1 MPINDEEYRTAVGQ
15 ALDKAREEL
24 RSIDG
29 GAMLY
34 VEWLREFSPEDHATL
49 LAGPGHIQRFIG
61 VMPIKALAAFLDCQ
75 VATHRFWFAVWCE
88 REEITKAMIERLTA
102 GPGKVM

>member
-1 MPINDEEYRTAVGQ
+1 
-15 ALDKAREEL
+15 
-24 RSIDG
+24 
-29 GAMLY
+29 MLA
-34 VEWLREFSPEDHATL
+34 SPEMLIPDDTDDILDSLFHCC
-49 LAGPGHIQRFIG
+49 
-61 VMPIKALAAFLDCQ
+61 ALAAFLDCQ